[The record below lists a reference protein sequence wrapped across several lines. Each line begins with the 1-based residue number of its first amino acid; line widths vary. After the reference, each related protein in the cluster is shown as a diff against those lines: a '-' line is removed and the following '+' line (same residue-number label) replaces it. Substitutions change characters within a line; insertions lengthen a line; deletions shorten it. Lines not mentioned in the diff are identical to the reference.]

1 MANAAPRGVDAV
13 LIVQRGKEV
22 WRLVDRIAVRE
33 RLAVQVAV
41 DAGSRRAARLAGF
54 SVKHQT
60 ARAPTCLAAV
70 VAVESIDVDECVI
83 VRVADVFGHGKGKR
97 EETLL
102 HLVAAAEERVD
113 AVVVDERFV
122 GTLVRRVVVSGVNI
136 VKKAMKKRSQQDQGG
151 IAEIEAPLN
160 ISNVAI
166 VCKKCGPTK
175 IGYKIDGDKKV
186 RVCRK
191 CGDVL

>member
-1 MANAAPRGVDAV
+1 MEKKFKIHKD
-13 LIVQRGKEV
+13 
-22 WRLVDRIAVRE
+22 DT
-33 RLAVQVAV
+33 VQVI
-41 DAGSRRAARLAGF
+41 AG
-54 SVKHQT
+54 K
-60 ARAPTCLAAV
+60 
-70 VAVESIDVDECVI
+70 D
-83 VRVADVFGHGKGKR
+83 KGKR
-97 EETLL
+97 GTVVRILPKK
-102 HLVAAAEERVD
+102 D
-113 AVVVDERFV
+113 AVI
-122 GTLVRRVVVSGVNI
+122 VSGVNI
-136 VKKAMKKRSQQDQGG
+136 VKKAMRKKSQQDQGG